1 MMDMGTAMGDAG
13 VMPHDVAGE
22 MMAPPG
28 EPGYP
33 MPCDAAGDP
42 VMDNPQGFADAMG
55 TGMEAFSAAMEG
67 GGGMEAA
74 FEAFGDA
81 CGPMMAD
88 MGVPADVFDAVGDMV
103 GAAVGPAMM
112 MAPADAG
119 GADMGAMMM
128 DAVDMMM
135 PPGMDMPPEVGG
147 AMMDMGTAMGDAGCG
162 CHDVAGEMMAPPG
175 EPGYP
180 MPCDGAGDPVCIPG
194 DPGSVPMMDM
204 GGEAILQ
211 APPADG
217 AMADMGTMMPPP
229 GGYDHPP
236 MTGDMMMPEPMTMDM
251 AMDMGADAGA
261 MGADAGAMGADAGAM
276 GDGGGMGAMADAM
289 GGAPGD
295 GGPAAPA
302 PMDAMDAAM
311 GSAMDG
317 AMDQGGP
324 AAGGDAQ
331 ELAPG
336 ADSAAAGHD
345 PEPTDD
351 VDPSAGMG

>member
-1 MMDMGTAMGDAG
+1 MTMFPANMPEMPPEMMGPVMDNPQGFADAMGSGMEAFSAAMEGGGGMEAAFEAFGDVAGPMMMDMGVPMEVFDAVGDMVGAAVGPAMMMAPGDAGGGDMGAMMMDAVDMMMPEGMDMPPEVGGAMMDMGTAMGDAG

-42 VMDNPQGFADAMG
+42 V
-55 TGMEAFSAAMEG
+55 
-67 GGGMEAA
+67 
-74 FEAFGDA
+74 
-81 CGPMMAD
+81 C
-88 MGVPADVFDAVGDMV
+88 V
-103 GAAVGPAMM
+103 
-112 MAPADAG
+112 
-119 GADMGAMMM
+119 
-128 DAVDMMM
+128 
-135 PPGMDMPPEVGG
+135 
-147 AMMDMGTAMGDAGCG
+147 
-162 CHDVAGEMMAPPG
+162 
-175 EPGYP
+175 
-180 MPCDGAGDPVCIPG
+180 PG

-217 AMADMGTMMPPP
+217 AMADMGTIMPPP

-236 MTGDMMMPEPMTMDM
+236 MGGDMMMPPPMNMDIAMMGPNDTLESMGMNPDGSGGPYEMGTMDM
-251 AMDMGADAGA
+251 GGDA
-261 MGADAGAMGADAGAM
+261 
-276 GDGGGMGAMADAM
+276 GGMGAMADAM

-295 GGPAAPA
+295 SSPNAQD
-302 PMDAMDAAM
+302 PMDEMDAAM

-324 AAGGDAQ
+324 AAETFVSAGNDA
-331 ELAPG
+331 
-336 ADSAAAGHD
+336 ADASAAAAGAEVV
-345 PEPTDD
+345 PQDD

>member
-1 MMDMGTAMGDAG
+1 MFPAN
-13 VMPHDVAGE
+13 MPEMPPE
-22 MMAPPG
+22 MMG
-28 EPGYP
+28 
-33 MPCDAAGDP
+33 P

-55 TGMEAFSAAMEG
+55 SGMEAFSAAMEG

-74 FEAFGDA
+74 FEAFGDVA
-81 CGPMMAD
+81 GPMMME
-88 MGVPADVFDAVGDMV
+88 MGIPQDVFDAVGDMV

-112 MAPADAG
+112 MGPADAG
-119 GADMGAMMM
+119 GGDMGAMMM

-135 PPGMDMPPEVGG
+135 PEGMDMPPEVGG
-147 AMMDMGTAMGDAGCG
+147 AMMDMGTAMGDAGVMP
-162 CHDVAGEMMAPPG
+162 HDAAGEMMAPPG

-217 AMADMGTMMPPP
+217 ACADMGTMMPPP

-251 AMDMGADAGA
+251 AMD
-261 MGADAGAMGADAGAM
+261 MGADAGAM

-324 AAGGDAQ
+324 AGGDAH
-331 ELAPG
+331 APAPE

>member
-1 MMDMGTAMGDAG
+1 
-13 VMPHDVAGE
+13 
-22 MMAPPG
+22 
-28 EPGYP
+28 
-33 MPCDAAGDP
+33 
-42 VMDNPQGFADAMG
+42 MDNPQGFADAMG

-180 MPCDGAGDPVCIPG
+180 MPCDAAGDPVCVPG

-217 AMADMGTMMPPP
+217 ACADMGTMMPPP

-236 MTGDMMMPEPMTMDM
+236 MTGDMMMPPPMTMDM
-251 AMDMGADAGA
+251 AMDAPAPMGVEGDGGGMGA
-261 MGADAGAMGADAGAM
+261 MADAV

-289 GGAPGD
+289 GGGSNLAQPT
-295 GGPAAPA
+295 PEALAA
-302 PMDAMDAAM
+302 DAMDSAM

-324 AAGGDAQ
+324 AGGDQGMATPDPTG
-331 ELAPG
+331 ELSG
-336 ADSAAAGHD
+336 AEHIA
-345 PEPTDD
+345 PEPDA
-351 VDPSAGMG
+351 DPSAGMG